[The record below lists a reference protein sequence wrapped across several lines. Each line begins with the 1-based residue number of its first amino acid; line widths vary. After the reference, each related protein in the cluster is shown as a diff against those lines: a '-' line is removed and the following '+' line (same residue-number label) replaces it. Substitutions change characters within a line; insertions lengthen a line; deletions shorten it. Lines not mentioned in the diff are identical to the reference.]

1 MDGLDDR
8 DLSFV
13 FGEKT
18 QVYRVAQLLGEMS
31 TIPLVIALRSGK
43 ISKINGCKLTR
54 IGTLGFDY
62 KWHLVKV
69 LMMIRSTF
77 ALTIIQQM
85 QRHVVWPLRLLVS
98 LMKSLRAV

>member
-13 FGEKT
+13 IGEKT

-43 ISKINGCKLTR
+43 FRK
-54 IGTLGFDY
+54 
-62 KWHLVKV
+62 
-69 LMMIRSTF
+69 
-77 ALTIIQQM
+77 
-85 QRHVVWPLRLLVS
+85 
-98 LMKSLRAV
+98 